1 MRNSLVFVASL
12 CFCVAVC
19 LPGYVDGAQKGSEGD
34 AGCSG
39 PVYRSNE
46 ATRRPR
52 ILDRPTPAYTE
63 EARRNKTSGTVSL
76 SIVLCRNSKVT
87 DIKVIQGLPYGL
99 TESSI
104 EAVRRMTFE
113 PAEKDGQAVSVRI
126 STEYRFDMY

>member
-1 MRNSLVFVASL
+1 MRNSLSFIATLCLGVA
-12 CFCVAVC
+12 FC
-19 LPGYVDGAQKGSEGD
+19 LPAFADDAQKGSESE
-34 AGCSG
+34 AGRSA
-39 PVYRSNE
+39 PVYHKNE
-46 ATRRPR
+46 ASRGPH

-63 EARRNKTSGTVSL
+63 EARRNRTLGSVIL

-104 EAVRRMTFE
+104 EAARKMTLE

-126 STEYRFDMY
+126 NTEYKFDLF